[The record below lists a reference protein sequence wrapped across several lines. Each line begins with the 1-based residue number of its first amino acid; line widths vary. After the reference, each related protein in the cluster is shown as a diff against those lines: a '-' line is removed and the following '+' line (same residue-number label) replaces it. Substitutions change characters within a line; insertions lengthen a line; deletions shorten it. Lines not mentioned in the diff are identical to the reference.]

1 MSNEITKPTNALAVP
16 EWMAND
22 EVIGTEEM
30 AGYVQPARLL
40 IVQPT
45 SKEPLNNYDM
55 GTAIVMPTETVVG
68 KYSKQEGALEK
79 PIIIVPIFF
88 YPEFTLDNPRSIW
101 PIHGSVRE
109 RSLDP
114 NSTLAIRAQDP
125 KRREEPCPDSP
136 DGKPM
141 RYSARLNFIIAIMGE
156 VAQIA
161 FIQFKSAEYRHGQA
175 FNSLIRARRRSP
187 FGCQFALD
195 VKQRKND
202 KGTWYGFSASNPP
215 EDVGPW
221 VQSQELYEMF
231 KKEHLDLAAAHAA
244 NKIRYEDDDVHEFSE
259 EESEM

>member
-1 MSNEITKPTNALAVP
+1 MSNEISKPENALAIP
-16 EWMAND
+16 DWMLEE

-30 AGYVQPARLL
+30 AGYIQPARLL

-55 GTAIVMPTETVVG
+55 GTALIMPTETVAG
-68 KYSKQEGALEK
+68 KFIKSEGALEK

-114 NSTLAIRAQDP
+114 NSEIAIRSQDP

-136 DGKPM
+136 DGKMM
-141 RYSARLNFIIAIMGE
+141 RYSARLNFIVAIMGE

-161 FIQFKSAEYRHGQA
+161 LIQFKSAEYRHGMS

-202 KGTWYGFSASNPP
+202 KGVWYGFSASNPP
-215 EDVGPW
+215 EEIGPW
-221 VQSQELYEMF
+221 VQNKEIYEMF

-244 NKIRYEDDDVHEFSE
+244 NKIRYEDDDAHEGFVDE
-259 EESEM
+259 PEM